1 MQEILSHS
9 TFKKI
14 ITDFAKSANL
24 TVEQVEKDAIV
35 FLKEMY
41 TQQNPMIQTLAVRG
55 SQYLLDK
62 GYDTTIDVNAN
73 EIKSLA
79 KTMRRHPVA
88 FVMTHKTYI
97 DMMVLGV
104 ALARHGLPIP
114 YIFGGINMSFL
125 GLGELGRKSGA
136 IFIRRSFKDN
146 PLYKL
151 ILKFYISF
159 LIEQQS
165 HFMWA
170 IEGTRSRTGKILW
183 PKMGILKY
191 IVEAEKLTR
200 KEVKYI
206 PVSIVYD
213 LIPDVKDMIVEG
225 RGFEKSPESLMWL
238 INYMRKM
245 INTDLGKISI
255 RFGDAVDKD
264 RLADVD
270 LPKVVEQSHQPQ
282 IPKFAFDLVH
292 DINSI
297 TPITTGSLI
306 CAALLSTY
314 ALSKQGLEEAVH
326 ELMELIENHKSD
338 ALVERGR
345 PFGQSIQTAINRF
358 IKEGILKKIGETG
371 KLRYA
376 IVPENYMRAS
386 YYANMCVQYLYH
398 RAFIELAL
406 MKVGASR
413 SQNRMTIFWKEIM
426 ELRELFKF
434 EFFYS
439 KKALFSDIIERD
451 LDNIDTK
458 WADTIS
464 NPKVRATALLSGQ
477 KILLSQ
483 TVLYTYVEAYKVVAQ
498 CLLDLDSRTS
508 LSESSLLEESLLK
521 GEEMHWHGLIQR
533 IGSVSKPFVMN
544 GVRYAANREYWKP
557 DGKVNRKEIKKWL
570 SSLIDIS
577 ERIQKLQLKI
587 TASKKSNK
595 KVIPLS
601 KKIIPGSK
609 TEMITS
615 KVIEGE
621 DGPRI
626 GAFFD
631 LDRTLIKG
639 FSAKKFFQK
648 RLTSGKM
655 TSKEVLAQFNGVMI
669 YAMGNRNFAG
679 LAAIGAKGIN
689 GLDESLFI
697 ETGEE
702 VYYEHLAKE
711 IYPES
716 RALVDAHLAKGHTV
730 AIISA
735 ATPYQ
740 VNPVARDLGID
751 HVMCTR
757 MEVVE
762 GKFTGKIVEPACW
775 GEGKAIAARSLAQKL
790 DLDLSKSHF
799 YTDSAEDI
807 QLMDIVGY
815 PHPVNPDHELSKIAY
830 ERNWP
835 ILRFNDEKRPG
846 ISNLLRTFLAVG
858 SLVPGAMSG
867 VVSGAAN
874 WSVRDGVNNMMATVG
889 DVGCTIAG
897 IKLVVHN
904 EHNVWDHRPAVFLF
918 NHQSNVDLLIMA
930 KILRKDAVG
939 VGKKELQYTPAGPFL
954 KAAGLIFLDRKNS
967 AKSIEALKPAVEAL
981 KSGTSI
987 GIAPEGT
994 RSYDYQLSTFKKGA
1008 FHIAMQAGVPIVPVV
1023 IKNAHDVMPR
1033 GSNFIKPSVV
1043 EVVVLDPIS
1052 TKRWKK
1058 ETLDKNV
1065 KKVRD
1070 QFLKVLGQD
1079 TVAKKGRKKKR

>member
-1 MQEILSHS
+1 MQEILNHR
-9 TFKKI
+9 TFQKLVK
-14 ITDFAKSANL
+14 DFAESNNL
-24 TVEQVEKDAIV
+24 VLEEVSKDAESI
-35 FLKEMY
+35 LKEMY
-41 TQQNPMIQTLAVRG
+41 TQQHPIIQTVAVRG

-62 GYDTTIDVNAN
+62 GYDRTIDVNAS

-114 YIFGGINMSFL
+114 YIFGGLNMSFM

-146 PLYKL
+146 LLYKS
-151 ILKFYISF
+151 ILKFYIAY

-191 IVEAEKLTR
+191 IVEAEKQSR

-213 LIPDVKDMIVEG
+213 LIPDVKDMITEG
-225 RGFEKSPESLMWL
+225 RGMDKSPESLMWL
-238 INYMRKM
+238 INYLRKM
-245 INTDLGKISI
+245 MNTDLGKISI

-264 RLADVD
+264 RVAEVA
-270 LPKVVEQSHQPQ
+270 LPNSVQQSHQPQ

-314 ALSKQGLEEAVH
+314 ALSKDGLEEAVH

-338 ALVERGR
+338 ALVERSR

-358 IKEGILKKIGETG
+358 IKEGILKKIGEAS
-371 KLRYA
+371 KPRYA

-398 RAFIELAL
+398 RAFIELAV
-406 MKVGASR
+406 MKIGRSK
-413 SQNRMTIFWKEIM
+413 SQNRMSIFWQEIM

-434 EFFYS
+434 EFLYS
-439 KKALFSDIIERD
+439 KKALFSDIVERD
-451 LDNIDTK
+451 MENINAN
-458 WADTIS
+458 WADTIK
-464 NPKVRATALLSGQ
+464 NPKVNATSLLADQ
-477 KILLSQ
+477 KILLSH
-483 TVLYTYVEAYKVVAQ
+483 TVLYSYLEAYKVVAQ
-498 CLLDLDSRTS
+498 CLLDLDKRTS
-508 LSESSLLEESLLK
+508 MTESILLEESLLK

-533 IGSVSKPFVMN
+533 IGSVSKPFIMN
-544 GVRYAANREYWKP
+544 GVRYAANKEFWQP
-557 DGKVNRKEIKKWL
+557 NGKVNRKETKKWL
-570 SSLIDIS
+570 AALTSIS
-577 ERIQKLQLKI
+577 DRIQKLQLQI
-587 TASKKSNK
+587 TASKKRSK

-615 KVIEGE
+615 QVIEGD
-621 DGPRI
+621 DGPHI

-639 FSAKKFFQK
+639 FSAKTFFKK
-648 RLTSGKM
+648 RLYSGKM

-689 GLDESLFI
+689 GLAESLFI

-740 VNPVARDLGID
+740 VNPVARDLGIE
-751 HVMCTR
+751 HIMCTR
-757 MEVVE
+757 MEVVD
-762 GKFTGKIVEPACW
+762 GKFTGNIVEPACW
-775 GEGKAIAARSLAQKL
+775 GEGKAIAARSLASKL
-790 DLDLSKSHF
+790 NLDLSKSHF
-799 YTDSAEDI
+799 YTDSAEDM

-815 PHPVNPDHELSKIAY
+815 PHPVNPDYELSKVSY

-867 VVSGAAN
+867 IVSGTAN
-874 WSVRDGVNNMMATVG
+874 WSIKDGINNMMATVG
-889 DVGCTIAG
+889 DVGCTLAG

-918 NHQSNVDLLIMA
+918 NHQSNVDLIIMA

-967 AKSIEALKPAVEAL
+967 AKSIEALKPAVVAL

-1052 TKRWKK
+1052 TKKWKK
-1058 ETLDKNV
+1058 ENLDKNIE
-1065 KKVRD
+1065 KVRA

-1079 TVAKKGRKKKR
+1079 TVVKKGRKK

>member
-1 MQEILSHS
+1 MQEILNHS
-9 TFKKI
+9 SFKKLI
-14 ITDFAKSANL
+14 QDFSESNKVD
-24 TVEQVEKDAIV
+24 VEQVAKDAES

-41 TQQNPMIQTLAVRG
+41 TQQHPIIQTAAVRG
-55 SQYLLDK
+55 AQYLLDK
-62 GYDTTIDVNAN
+62 GYDRTIDVNAS

-79 KTMRRHPVA
+79 MTMRRHPVA

-114 YIFGGINMSFL
+114 YIFGGLNMSFM

-136 IFIRRSFKDN
+136 IFIRRSFRDT

-151 ILKFYISF
+151 VLKFYIAF
-159 LIEQQS
+159 LIEQKS

-170 IEGTRSRTGKILW
+170 IEGTRSRTGKIVW

-191 IVEAEKLTR
+191 IVDAENESS

-213 LIPDVKDMIVEG
+213 LIPDVKDMIIES
-225 RGFEKSPESLMWL
+225 RGLEKSPESLMWL
-238 INYMRKM
+238 INYLRKM
-245 INTDLGKISI
+245 MNTDLGKISI

-264 RLADVD
+264 RVAEVS
-270 LPKVVEQSHQPQ
+270 LPKIVEKSHRPQ

-297 TPITTGSLI
+297 TPVTTGSLI

-314 ALSKQGLEEAVH
+314 ALSKEGLEEAVH
-326 ELMELIENHKSD
+326 ELMELVESHKSD

-345 PFGQSIQTAINRF
+345 PFGQSIQTAINRY
-358 IKEGILKKIGETG
+358 IQEGILKRIGDA
-371 KLRYA
+371 KNIRYA

-386 YYANMCVQYLYH
+386 YYANMCVHYLYH

-406 MKVGASR
+406 MKVGRSK
-413 SQNRMTIFWKEIM
+413 SQNRIALFWEEIM

-439 KKALFSDIIERD
+439 KKALFSDIVERD
-451 LDNIDTK
+451 LDNINPR
-458 WADTIS
+458 WADIIANS
-464 NPKVRATALLSGQ
+464 KVKATDLLSDQ

-498 CLLDLDSRTS
+498 CLLDMDKRNVMTEQL
-508 LSESSLLEESLLK
+508 LLEESLLK

-533 IGSVSKPFVMN
+533 IGSVSKPFVIN
-544 GVRYAANREYWKP
+544 GVRYAANKEYWKP
-557 DGKVNRKEIKKWL
+557 DGKINKTKTKSWL
-570 SSLIDIS
+570 ASLTKIS
-577 ERIQKLQLKI
+577 ERVHQLQVKI
-587 TASKKSNK
+587 NASKKRNAK
-595 KVIPLS
+595 LIPLS

-615 KVIEGE
+615 KVIEGD
-621 DGPRI
+621 DGPHI

-639 FSAKKFFQK
+639 FSAKQFFQK
-648 RLTSGKM
+648 RLFSGKM

-669 YAMGNRNFAG
+669 YALGNHNFAG

-689 GLDESLFI
+689 GLEESLFI

-730 AIISA
+730 AIVSA

-740 VNPVARDLGID
+740 VNPIARDLGID
-751 HVMCTR
+751 HIMCTR
-757 MEVVE
+757 MEVVD
-762 GKFTGKIVEPACW
+762 GKFTGNIIEPACW
-775 GEGKAIAARSLAQKL
+775 GEGKAIAARSLASKL
-790 DLDLSKSHF
+790 NLDLSKSHF
-799 YTDSAEDI
+799 YTDSAEDM
-807 QLMDIVGY
+807 QLMDIVGH
-815 PHPVNPDHELSKIAY
+815 PHPVNPDYELSKVAY

-835 ILRFNDEKRPG
+835 ILRFNDDKRPG
-846 ISNLLRTFLAVG
+846 ISNLLRTILAAG
-858 SLVPGAMSG
+858 SLLPAALSG
-867 VVSGAAN
+867 VVSGTAH
-874 WSVRDGVNNMMATVG
+874 WSMKDGINNMMATVG
-889 DVGCTIAG
+889 DIGCTLAG

-904 EHNVWDHRPAVFLF
+904 EHNIWDHRPAVFLF
-918 NHQSNVDLLIMA
+918 NHQSNVDLIIMA
-930 KILRKDAVG
+930 KLLRKDAVG

-954 KAAGLIFLDRKNS
+954 KAAGLIFLDRKDS
-967 AKSIEALKPAVEAL
+967 AKSIAALKPAVDVL

-994 RSYDYQLSTFKKGA
+994 RSYDYQLSKFKKGA
-1008 FHIAMQAGVPIVPVV
+1008 FHIAMEAGVPIVPVV

-1033 GSNFIKPSVV
+1033 GSNLIKPSIV

-1052 TKRWKK
+1052 TNGWKK

-1065 KKVRD
+1065 EKVRA
-1070 QFLKVLGQD
+1070 QFLQVLGQD
-1079 TVAKKGRKKKR
+1079 AVKKKGGKKTT